1 MATEITYIPNLLI
14 GEEWERALETHV
26 MVGRLGDQVAETARA
41 ICPVDTGALRDSIAS
56 HAADSSTAE
65 AEIIAEVPYAAFVEF
80 GTSLMEA
87 QPFLRP
93 ALDAVVS
100 GE

>member
-1 MATEITYIPNLLI
+1 VATNITYVPNLLI
-14 GEEWERALETHV
+14 GEEWERSLETHV
-26 MVGRLGDQVAETARA
+26 MIGRLGESVAETARA
-41 ICPVDTGALRDSIAS
+41 ICPVDTGALRDSIAA
-56 HAADSSTAE
+56 HMADGSEAE

-93 ALDAVVS
+93 ALDAAVN